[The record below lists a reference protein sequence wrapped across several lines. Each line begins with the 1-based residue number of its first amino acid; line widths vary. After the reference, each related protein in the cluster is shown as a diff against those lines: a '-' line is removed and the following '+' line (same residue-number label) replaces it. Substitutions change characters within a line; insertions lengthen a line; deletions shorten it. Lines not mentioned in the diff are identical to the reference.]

1 MAQKTLRPWTASEE
15 KIGKLLVKLMSRS
28 NVWLFR
34 ASGGRLGNRFF
45 GGAPVLLLTTLG
57 RRSGKPRTA
66 PLIYLADGDN
76 VVLVASKGGM
86 SRHPVWYLNLVANP
100 DYEVMVGPKQVTA
113 RARVAEGEERERLW
127 KQMAEIYA
135 PYDKYQENAGTRTIP
150 VVVLDPVG

>member
-1 MAQKTLRPWTASEE
+1 MAQKTLRPWTPSEE
-15 KIGKLLVKLMSRS
+15 KIGKLAVKLMSRS

-45 GGAPVLLLTTLG
+45 GGAPVLLFTSIG

-76 VVLVASKGGM
+76 VVLVASKAGM

-100 DYEVMVGPKQVTA
+100 EVEVQIGSEVRKL
-113 RARVAEGEERERLW
+113 RARTASDEEKTKLWPRLN
-127 KQMAEIYA
+127 AVYSS
-135 PYDKYQENAGTRTIP
+135 YDDYQARTDRKIP
-150 VVVLDPVG
+150 VVICEPR